1 MKLSELILPDGAETI
16 GNRAFYKC
24 KELKKVRIPD
34 SVIRIGEQAFYFCKL
49 EELQLPDVLQEL
61 GDKAFFKCNGLK
73 SVLIPKSVQK
83 IGEGVFHGCNRLE
96 YLEIHHDPEEIG
108 PGIVNKSC
116 TIRCRKGSRMD
127 AYCEE
132 NGLKTEYIDER

>member
-1 MKLSELILPDGAETI
+1 MCI
-16 GNRAFYKC
+16 R
-24 KELKKVRIPD
+24 D
-34 SVIRIGEQAFYFCKL
+34 SYFCKL